1 MADPDHPS
9 DAFFLIV
16 ADLDTG
22 LFCVEGPMSDDA
34 PWHLAA
40 GRARQLA
47 RSSRPVRPN
56 RPRSRR
62 ACQRIPAHTWQIRRR
77 SARQYREA
85 TRMNDQLPAV
95 LPSGAVAPAVS
106 DDTLYKVVPAVI
118 AALGDQ
124 ASWRYVEFF
133 AANIRN
139 PNTRRAYARACSR
152 FFGWCEDRG
161 LTLTTIRPFDVGE
174 WIEQLQENHGPA
186 GVKQQLAAVRMMFNW
201 LITGQVAPVNPA
213 AAVRGPKLVVK
224 TGKTPVL
231 DGKEWHTLIDSIPTE
246 TVRDL
251 RDRALIATLTY
262 SFARITAALRM
273 KVEDLRPKGASWQI
287 LLHEKGGKQHMMP
300 CHHAL
305 AEALRAYIDA
315 AGIAEDRKG
324 WLFRTS
330 PRHNATVLTEQ
341 PMAQA
346 DAWRMIRRRAAAAGI
361 MAPIGNHT
369 FRATGI
375 TAYLGNGGVLEHAQS
390 MAAHESPRT
399 TKLYDR
405 TQERLTQDEVERI
418 RL

>member
-1 MADPDHPS
+1 
-9 DAFFLIV
+9 
-16 ADLDTG
+16 
-22 LFCVEGPMSDDA
+22 MS
-34 PWHLAA
+34 
-40 GRARQLA
+40 
-47 RSSRPVRPN
+47 
-56 RPRSRR
+56 
-62 ACQRIPAHTWQIRRR
+62 
-77 SARQYREA
+77 E
-85 TRMNDQLPAV
+85 QLPAV
-95 LPSGAVAPAVS
+95 IQSGALAVS
-106 DDTLYKVVPAVI
+106 ADTYIVPALV

-174 WIEQLQENHGPA
+174 WIEQLQENHEAA
-186 GVKQQLAAVRMMFNW
+186 GVKQQLAAVRMMCNW

-273 KVEDLRPKGASWQI
+273 KVEDLRPKRAGWQI
-287 LLHEKGGKQHMMP
+287 QLHEKGGKEHATP

-305 AEALRAYIDA
+305 ADALRAYIDA